1 MDTAGLAFRPKGPAA
16 TAKPLA
22 SDREILDTLMQ
33 LCWQNYC
40 LSATI
45 SRHKSKLTTLGR
57 FQIGLAYKRKSLV
70 NPFSV
75 EVVPAATRQIL
86 LYPQGNGVDKVSI
99 YFQRY
104 IDTSLPSKDWHACVQ
119 FALVLW
125 DPKNPSNYVSHAAA
139 HRFNAEEPD
148 WGFTKFCE
156 RKKPSTSLETPGS
169 PFSGTEGVKITA
181 YVRVIKD
188 PTGLLWHNFVK
199 YDSKSVTG
207 LVGVSNLGAT
217 DYLSCV
223 VQNLYHISLF
233 RKIIYQAPTAIHEP
247 TDKAWALQ
255 HVFCLLHTKSSAISP
270 VKLTDSFGWRAMHLF
285 EPQDAQEF
293 SSILLSCIEKRLR
306 VSPCRDTF
314 QNLFTIR
321 GTTNLSAIKV
331 SYEWSKEEEFTH
343 VELNVRGHR
352 TLMDS
357 FKDYTSAVLFKDF
370 YTGAI
375 FETKD
380 VIKRNT
386 FSHLPW
392 VLTIYLNRVEFD
404 VNAGEMKKI
413 TDYHEFPEEIDMSPY
428 LSSEADKSQSWDYIL
443 FGVVVHASGPSN
455 AHYYTFIRPK
465 PDGHFYKFD
474 DDRVTLATMK
484 EAMNDNFGVLKT
496 NQEQPPP
503 KVLEP
508 YYNAKKYQEKTA
520 TMLIYIR
527 KSEVNRVLA
536 DVLQDE
542 IPTRIYSSPSAYT
555 QEDHLEDFF
564 GSKLMK
570 EGAAAINAQSKE
582 LKANYTNNS
591 GINVRFFSINDFYKH
606 HGLDIVPKLP
616 TDDKSA
622 SSLSY
627 SHLQENVLVQ
637 ELVSAVTQA
646 LNIPGK
652 AIRIWPMITRQNG
665 TLRPIGPPLDPGA
678 AMGDVRKTHYPRL
691 PCEFQLWV
699 ESDGCLYGD
708 RNGPDSSLV
717 FLKHFD
723 VIKQAVTGFS
733 SIYVKPDDKPDDLSP
748 MICRAMEWEPN
759 TPISYYEEIKPTLI
773 DKMDGKN
780 TMKRL
785 EIGDGDIIC
794 FQRVMTSTE
803 LSENIKYD
811 NARDFYFS
819 GLVE

>member
-1 MDTAGLAFRPKGPAA
+1 MNTAGLAFRPKGPAA
-16 TAKPLA
+16 TVKPPA
-22 SDREILDTLMQ
+22 SDHAAMLAELLPLGNDLETQ
-33 LCWQNYC
+33 EQTHNTW
-40 LSATI
+40 TI
-45 SRHKSKLTTLGR
+45 PDWTSLQTKELGKP
-57 FQIGLAYKRKSLV
+57 FQCGSG
-70 NPFSV
+70 SW
-75 EVVPAATRQIL
+75 QIL

-207 LVGVSNLGAT
+207 LVG
-217 DYLSCV
+217 
-223 VQNLYHISLF
+223 
-233 RKIIYQAPTAIHEP
+233 IIYQAPTAIHEP

-428 LSSEADKSQSWDYIL
+428 LSSEADKSRSWNYIL

-508 YYNAKKYQEKTA
+508 YNNAKKYQEKTA

-555 QEDHLEDFF
+555 QEDHLGDFF

-678 AMGDVRKTHYPRL
+678 TMGDVRKTHYPRL

-708 RNGPDSSLV
+708 RNEPDSSLV

-723 VIKQAVTGFS
+723 VIKQAITGFS

-785 EIGDGDIIC
+785 EVGDGDIIC

>member
-1 MDTAGLAFRPKGPAA
+1 MSTAGLAFRPKAPTE
-16 TAKPLA
+16 TAKPPA
-22 SDREILDTLMQ
+22 SDHAAMLAELLPLGNDLETQ
-33 LCWQNYC
+33 EQTHSTW
-40 LSATI
+40 TI
-45 SRHKSKLTTLGR
+45 PDWTSLQKKELGIP
-57 FQIGLAYKRKSLV
+57 FQCGSG
-70 NPFSV
+70 SW
-75 EVVPAATRQIL
+75 QIL

-104 IDTSLPSKDWHACVQ
+104 IDASLPSKDWHACVQ

-125 DPKNPSNYVSHAAA
+125 DPKNSSNYVSHAAA
-139 HRFNAEEPD
+139 HRFNGEEPD

-156 RKKPSTSLETPGS
+156 RKKPSISLEPPGS

-188 PTGLLWHNFVK
+188 PTGLLWHNLVK

-255 HVFCLLHTKSSAISP
+255 HVFCLLQTKSSAISP
-270 VKLTDSFGWRAMHLF
+270 VKLTDSFGWRAMHLC

-293 SSILLSCIEKRLR
+293 SSILLSCVEKRLE
-306 VSPCRDTF
+306 VAPCRDIF
-314 QNLFTIR
+314 KKLFTIR
-321 GTTNLSAIKV
+321 GMTNLSTVNV
-331 SYEWSKEEEFTH
+331 SYKWSKEEVFTH

-352 TLMDS
+352 TLVDS
-357 FKDYTSAVLFKDF
+357 FKDYTSAVLFKEF

-380 VIKRNT
+380 VIRRNT

-404 VNAGEMKKI
+404 INAGEMKKI

-428 LSSEADKSQSWDYIL
+428 LSNEVDKSQSWDYIL
-443 FGVVVHASGPSN
+443 YGVVVHASGPSN
-455 AHYYTFIRPK
+455 PHYYTFIRPK

-474 DDRVTLATMK
+474 DDRVTMATMK
-484 EAMNDNFGVLKT
+484 EAMNDNFGVIKT
-496 NQEQPPP
+496 NQEQPHP

-527 KSEVNRVLA
+527 KSEANRVLA

-542 IPTRIYSSPSAYT
+542 IPTRIYSSPS
-555 QEDHLEDFF
+555 
-564 GSKLMK
+564 KLTK
-570 EGAAAINAQSKE
+570 EGAAAINTQSKE
-582 LKANYTNNS
+582 LKAHFTANS
-591 GINVRFFSINDFYKH
+591 DINVRLFSISDFYKH
-606 HGLDIVPKLP
+606 HGLDIVPILP
-616 TDDKSA
+616 IDDKSA
-622 SSLSY
+622 SSLCY
-627 SHLQENVLVQ
+627 SHLQENMLVQ

-652 AIRIWPMITRQNG
+652 DIRIWPMITRQNG
-665 TLRPIGPPLDPGA
+665 TLRPIGPPLDPGVT
-678 AMGDVRKTHYPRL
+678 MGDVRKTHYPRL
-691 PCEFQLWV
+691 PHEFQLWV
-699 ESDGCLYGD
+699 ESDSCRYGD
-708 RNGPDSSLV
+708 RNGSDSSLV
-717 FLKHFD
+717 FLKYFN
-723 VIKQAVTGFS
+723 VTKQAITGFCS
-733 SIYVKPDDKPDDLSP
+733 VYVKPDDRPDDLSP
-748 MICRAMEWEPN
+748 MICRAMGWESN
-759 TPISYYEEIKPTLI
+759 TPVSYYEEIKPTLI
-773 DKMDGKN
+773 KKMEGKK
-780 TMKRL
+780 TMKQL

-794 FQRVMTSTE
+794 FQRAMTSTE

-811 NARDFYFS
+811 NAHDFYFS
-819 GLVE
+819 GLVK